1 VYDADA
7 ARTLPRLHA
16 RAYRHD
22 GSSFQNE
29 MGGIGGVNDL
39 LPFVVIGLT
48 AGSVYGLAGTGLV
61 LTYKTSGVFNFAYGA
76 IAAVAAFVFYWLWQ
90 RQGVDWRIAAF
101 LSILVLGPLMGLL
114 LELLTRMLARV
125 STEFQV
131 VGMVGLALGISGA
144 LTLWSSS
151 WSDTPTAL
159 QFPAYLPTETFTV
172 GSVNIGYDQAITM
185 GIALVATI
193 LLWLFFRYAR
203 LGVAMRAVVDNPDLV
218 NVTGTNP
225 IAVRRWSWMIGT
237 VFAAMSGALL
247 APTIG
252 LNSLLLILLVV
263 QAFGAAA
270 VGYFSNLPLTYIGG
284 LAIGIASSVST
295 KYVGS
300 ISWLGGLPASLPFIV
315 LFIALLVTPKRLLVQ
330 RRTPPPP
337 PPRST
342 YTAPPGVIIGFAVIV
357 VVALAFVPNLVGNN
371 LSFWTVGLLTVIL
384 FLSLGLLVRESGQV
398 SLCQY
403 AFAAVG
409 AAAFCHFAADHGVPW
424 FPALI
429 LAGLV
434 AVPVGLI
441 IAVPAI
447 RLSGVFLALATLGF
461 GITLERMLYL
471 QDIMFGPTADGLHA
485 TRPSFAT
492 SDKDYYY
499 VILGAVVVCSILV
512 VAVVRGRLGRLLL
525 GLRDSPLALDTE
537 GATTN
542 VTRVLV
548 FCISA
553 FLAGIF
559 GALYAG
565 FVGSVTGATFPS
577 FNSLTILAVVVLAV
591 GGAPWYAVSAAA
603 FFSVIPSYIDIENIQ
618 SYIQIFFGLAVVFV
632 GLRATHPPTVPMWV
646 RNVLDFLG
654 GRKRKAAEP
663 AVLPVPTPAIATP
676 VVHVGVTTNGQ
687 SDGHVETP
695 VATPVETSRGLEVV
709 DLTVRFGGLVAVDS
723 LSLDA
728 PVGRITGLIGP
739 NGAGK
744 TTTFNAACG
753 LVRTNQGRVLIH
765 GTNVSRY
772 GPASRARR
780 GLGRTFQRAE
790 LWNSLS
796 VGENVAL
803 GREAAMGGRSML
815 GQLVARPGQRK
826 AIRESAESAM
836 ELTGITALRDRQ
848 AALLTS
854 GERRLVELARALAGV
869 FDVILLD
876 EPSSGL
882 DVTETERFGDVLRH
896 VVTERG
902 TGLLLVEHDMALV
915 MEVCEYIY
923 VMDFGRVIFSG
934 NPREVRESEIVQAA
948 YLGSDEIDVVPDPV

>member
-1 VYDADA
+1 
-7 ARTLPRLHA
+7 LP
-16 RAYRHD
+16 
-22 GSSFQNE
+22 GSVT
-29 MGGIGGVNDL
+29 GGVDGVNEL

-48 AGSVYGLAGTGLV
+48 AGSIYGLAGVGLV

-76 IAAVAAFVFYWLWQ
+76 IAAVAAFVFYWLRE
-90 RQGVDWRIAAF
+90 RQGVDWEIAAVV
-101 LSILVLGPLMGLL
+101 SVLVLGPVMGLL

-144 LTLWSSS
+144 LTLWSSGWGDVS
-151 WSDTPTAL
+151 FGAL
-159 QFPAYLPTETFTV
+159 QFPSYLPTGTFTI
-172 GSVNIGYDQAITM
+172 GDVNVGYDQAITM
-185 GIALVATI
+185 GIALLSTI
-193 LLWLFFRYAR
+193 VLYLFFRYAR

-218 NVTGTNP
+218 NITGTNP
-225 IAVRRWSWMIGT
+225 VRVRRWAWIIGT
-237 VFAAMSGALL
+237 VFAAMSGVLI

-270 VGYFSNLPLTYIGG
+270 VGYFSNLPLTYVGG
-284 LAIGIASSVST
+284 LAIGIAASVST
-295 KYVGS
+295 KYVGT

-337 PPRST
+337 PPRNVYS
-342 YTAPPGVIIGFAVIV
+342 APPLVSIGFGVLC
-357 VVALAFVPNLVGNN
+357 VVALAFVPDLVGND
-371 LSFWTVGLLTVIL
+371 LSFWTIGLLTVIL

-409 AAAFCHFAADHGVPW
+409 AAAFCHLATDHGVPW
-424 FPALI
+424 LAALL
-429 LAGLV
+429 LAGIV
-434 AVPVGLI
+434 AVPVGLV

-461 GITLERMLYL
+461 GILLEKMLYL
-471 QDIMFGPTADGLHA
+471 QDIMFGATADGIHA

-492 SDKDYYY
+492 SDTDYYY
-499 VILGAVVVCSILV
+499 VVLGAVVICSIVV
-512 VAVVRGRLGRLLL
+512 VAITRGRLGRLLL
-525 GLRDSPLALDTE
+525 GLRDSALALDTE

-548 FCISA
+548 FCISS

-565 FVGSVTGATFPS
+565 YVGSVNGASFPS
-577 FNSLTILAVVVLAV
+577 FNSLTILAVVTLAV

-603 FFSVIPSYIDIENIQ
+603 FFSIVPSYIDIENITA
-618 SYIQIFFGLAVVFV
+618 YIQIFFGLAVVFV
-632 GLRATHPPTVPMWV
+632 GLRATKPPRVPLWM
-646 RNVLDFLG
+646 RTFLDRLG
-654 GRKRKAAEP
+654 GRRRAEP
-663 AVLPVPTPAIATP
+663 VAVSVTEPVPVVP
-676 VVHVGVTTNGQ
+676 VTVNGSVGAADDT
-687 SDGHVETP
+687 D
-695 VATPVETSRGLEVV
+695 RGLELV
-709 DLTVRFGGLVAVDS
+709 DVTVRFGGLVAVDT
-723 LSLDA
+723 LSLRA

-753 LVRTNQGRVLIH
+753 LVRTNRGRVLIH
-765 GTNVSRY
+765 GTNVTRNT
-772 GPASRARR
+772 PAARARR

-796 VGENVAL
+796 VEENVAL

-815 GQLVARPGQRK
+815 RQLAATPGQRSTIDD
-826 AIRESAESAM
+826 AATAAM
-836 ELTGITALRDRQ
+836 ELTGVGPLRERQ
-848 AALLTS
+848 ASLLTS

-869 FDVILLD
+869 YDVILLD

-882 DVTETERFGDVLRH
+882 DPTETERFGQVLRR
-896 VVTERG
+896 VVVERG

-915 MEVCEYIY
+915 MEVCDYIY
-923 VMDFGRVIFSG
+923 VMDFGRVIYAG
-934 NPREVRESEIVQAA
+934 APQDVRDSEIVQAA
-948 YLGSDEIDVVPDPV
+948 YLGSDEVEVVAAADPV

>member
-1 VYDADA
+1 
-7 ARTLPRLHA
+7 
-16 RAYRHD
+16 
-22 GSSFQNE
+22 
-29 MGGIGGVNDL
+29 MGGADSVSFGNLNDVL
-39 LPFVVIGLT
+39 TFVVIGLT
-48 AGSVYGLAGTGLV
+48 AGSIYGLAGVGLV

-76 IAAVAAFVFYWLWQ
+76 IAAVAAFVFYWMWQ
-90 RQGVDWRIAAF
+90 RHGIDWRIAAVV
-101 LSILVLGPLMGLL
+101 SVLVLGPLMGLL

-125 STEFQV
+125 GTEFQI

-144 LTLWSSS
+144 LTLWSSA
-151 WSDTPTAL
+151 WGDVTFGAL
-159 QFPAYLPTETFTV
+159 QFPPYLSTTTFTV
-172 GSVNIGYDQAITM
+172 GNVNIGYDQAITM
-185 GIALVATI
+185 GIALLSTI
-193 LLWLFFRYAR
+193 LLYLFFRYAR

-225 IAVRRWSWMIGT
+225 IAVRRWSWIIGT
-237 VFAAMSGALL
+237 VFAAMSGVLI

-270 VGYFSNLPLTYIGG
+270 VGYFSNLPLTYLGG
-284 LAIGIASSVST
+284 LAIGIGASVLT
-295 KYVGS
+295 YEVGVWDVP
-300 ISWLGGLPASLPFIV
+300 WLGGLPSSLPFIV
-315 LFIALLVTPKRLLVQ
+315 LFVVLIVTPKRLLMQ

-337 PPRST
+337 PPRNV
-342 YTAPPGVIIGFAVIV
+342 YTAPPRVSIGFGAV
-357 VVALAFVPNLVGNN
+357 VVALLALVPNMVGNN
-371 LSFWTVGLLTVIL
+371 LSFWIVGLLTLIL

-409 AAAFCHFAADHGVPW
+409 AAAFCHLVSDHGVPW
-424 FPALI
+424 LVALL

-441 IAVPAI
+441 ISVPAI

-461 GITLERMLYL
+461 GISLEKLVYL
-471 QDIMFGPTADGLHA
+471 QDIMFTSSADGLHA
-485 TRPSFAT
+485 ARPSFAT

-499 VILGAVVVCSILV
+499 VVLAAAVICSVAVVAI
-512 VAVVRGRLGRLLL
+512 VRGRLGRLLL

-548 FCISA
+548 FCVSS

-565 FVGSVTGATFPS
+565 FLGSVNGATFPA
-577 FNSLTILAVVVLAV
+577 FNSLTIIAVVVLAV

-603 FFSVIPSYIDIENIQ
+603 FFSVIPSYIDIDNIQ
-618 SYIQIFFGLAVVFV
+618 AYIQIFFGLAVVFV
-632 GLRATHPPTVPMWV
+632 GLRATRPPRVPIWL
-646 RNVLDFLG
+646 RNFLDRLG
-654 GRKRKAAEP
+654 GRRPVAVPAALPKP
-663 AVLPVPTPAIATP
+663 APAPSGAPPLPDPVAVPAA
-676 VVHVGVTTNGQ
+676 VGANG
-687 SDGHVETP
+687 SDGDGAS
-695 VATPVETSRGLEVV
+695 VARHGLELV
-709 DLTVRFGGLVAVDS
+709 DITVRFGGLVAVDS
-723 LSLDA
+723 MSLEA

-753 LVRTNQGRVLIH
+753 LVRTNRGRVLIH
-765 GTNVSRY
+765 GANVTRSSS
-772 GPASRARR
+772 AARARK

-796 VGENVAL
+796 VDENVAL

-815 GQLVARPGQRK
+815 GQLCAAPGQRK
-826 AIRESAESAM
+826 TIREAANSAM
-836 ELTGITALRDRQ
+836 EITGVMALRDRQ

-882 DVTETERFGDVLRH
+882 DQAETQRFGEVLRQ
-896 VVTERG
+896 VVSERG

-915 MEVCEYIY
+915 MDVCEYIY

-934 NPREVRESEIVQAA
+934 TPDEVRDSEVVQAA
-948 YLGSDEIDVVPDPV
+948 YLGSDDIELEIEIAEAVTADTV

>member
-1 VYDADA
+1 V
-7 ARTLPRLHA
+7 
-16 RAYRHD
+16 
-22 GSSFQNE
+22 NE
-29 MGGIGGVNDL
+29 L

-48 AGSVYGLAGTGLV
+48 AGSIYGLAGVGLV

-76 IAAVAAFVFYWLWQ
+76 IAAVAAFVFYWL
-90 RQGVDWRIAAF
+90 RDRHGVDWPIAAVV
-101 LSILVLGPLMGLL
+101 SVLVLGPLMGLA

-125 STEFQV
+125 SIEFQV

-151 WSDTPTAL
+151 WGDISFGAL
-159 QFPAYLPTETFTV
+159 QFPSYLPTGTFTI
-172 GSVNIGYDQAITM
+172 GDVNVGYDQAITM
-185 GIALVATI
+185 GIALLSTI
-193 LLWLFFRYAR
+193 VLYLFFRYAR

-218 NVTGTNP
+218 NITGTNP
-225 IAVRRWSWMIGT
+225 IRVRRWAWIIGT
-237 VFAAMSGALL
+237 VFAAMSGVLI

-270 VGYFSNLPLTYIGG
+270 VGYFSNLPLTYVGG
-284 LAIGIASSVST
+284 LAIGIAASVST
-295 KYVGS
+295 KYVGT

-337 PPRST
+337 PPRT
-342 YTAPPGVIIGFAVIV
+342 VYNAPPLVSIGFGVIC
-357 VVALAFVPNLVGNN
+357 VVALAFVPDLVGND
-371 LSFWTVGLLTVIL
+371 LSFWTIGLLTTIL

-409 AAAFCHFAADHGVPW
+409 AAAFCHLATDHGVPW
-424 FPALI
+424 LVALL

-461 GITLERMLYL
+461 GILLEKMLYL
-471 QDIMFGPTADGLHA
+471 QDIMFGPTADGIHG

-492 SDKDYYY
+492 SDTDYYY
-499 VILGAVVVCSILV
+499 VVLGAVVICSIVV
-512 VAVVRGRLGRLLL
+512 VAIVRGRLGRLLL

-548 FCISA
+548 FCISS
-553 FLAGIF
+553 FLAGLF

-565 FVGSVTGATFPS
+565 YVGSVNAASFPS
-577 FNSLTILAVVVLAV
+577 FNSLTILAVVTLAI

-603 FFSVIPSYIDIENIQ
+603 FFSVIPSYIDVENITA
-618 SYIQIFFGLAVVFV
+618 YIQIFFGLAVVFV
-632 GLRATHPPTVPMWV
+632 GLRATKPPRVPLGL
-646 RNVLDFLG
+646 RRFLDRLG
-654 GRKRKAAEP
+654 GRRHVAAEE
-663 AVLPVPTPAIATP
+663 AAALPVAIQPSPTFVVPTPAGAD
-676 VVHVGVTTNGQ
+676 TNGGERARAT
-687 SDGHVETP
+687 DG
-695 VATPVETSRGLEVV
+695 AARGLELV
-709 DLTVRFGGLVAVDS
+709 DITVRFGGLVAVDT
-723 LSLDA
+723 LSLEA
-728 PVGRITGLIGP
+728 PVGRVTGLIGP

-753 LVRTNQGRVLIH
+753 LVRANRGRVLIH
-765 GTNVSRY
+765 GANVTRST
-772 GPASRARR
+772 PAARARR

-796 VGENVAL
+796 VDENVAL

-815 GQLVARPGQRK
+815 GQLAAAPGQRK
-826 AIRESAESAM
+826 AIRDAADAAM
-836 ELTGITALRDRQ
+836 EITGIAPLRDRQ
-848 AALLTS
+848 ASLLTS

-869 FDVILLD
+869 YDVILLD

-882 DVTETERFGDVLRH
+882 DQTETERFGQVLRR
-896 VVTERG
+896 VVAERG
-902 TGLLLVEHDMALV
+902 TGLLLVEHDMSLV
-915 MEVCEYIY
+915 MDVCDFIY
-923 VMDFGRVIFSG
+923 VMDFGRVIFAG
-934 NPREVRESEIVQAA
+934 APHDVRDSAIVQAA
-948 YLGSDEIDVVPDPV
+948 YLGSDEVEVAVAADPA

>member
-1 VYDADA
+1 
-7 ARTLPRLHA
+7 
-16 RAYRHD
+16 
-22 GSSFQNE
+22 
-29 MGGIGGVNDL
+29 VNDV

-48 AGSVYGLAGTGLV
+48 AGSVYGLAGVGLV

-76 IAAVAAFVFYWLWQ
+76 IAAVAAFVFYWMWQ
-90 RQGVDWRIAAF
+90 RHGIDWRICAVVCV
-101 LSILVLGPLMGLL
+101 LVLGPVMGLL

-125 STEFQV
+125 STEFQI
-131 VGMVGLALGISGA
+131 VGMVGLALGISGG
-144 LTLWSSS
+144 LTLWARD
-151 WSDTPTAL
+151 WSEVSFGAL
-159 QFPAYLPTETFTV
+159 TFPAYLSTNTFTV
-172 GSVNIGYDQAITM
+172 GDVNIGYDQAITM
-185 GIALVATI
+185 AIGLIATI
-193 LLWLFFRYAR
+193 LLWLYFRRAR

-225 IAVRRWSWMIGT
+225 VAVRRWAWIIGT
-237 VFAAMSGALL
+237 VFAAMSGVLI

-252 LNSLLLILLVV
+252 VNSLLLILLVV

-270 VGYFSNLPLTYIGG
+270 IGYFSNLPLTYIGG
-284 LAIGIASSVST
+284 LAIGIAASVLT
-295 KYVGS
+295 YEVTQWD
-300 ISWLGGLPASLPFIV
+300 ISWLGGLPSSLPFLALFVV
-315 LFIALLVTPKRLLVQ
+315 LIVTPKRLLVQ

-342 YTAPPGVIIGFAVIV
+342 YTAPPVVTIGAGVVIV
-357 VVALAFVPNLVGNN
+357 ALLAFVPDIVGNN
-371 LSFWTVGLLTVIL
+371 LSFWTVGVLTVIL

-409 AAAFCHFAADHGVPW
+409 AAAFAHFATDHGIPW
-424 FPALI
+424 FPALL

-434 AVPVGLI
+434 AVPVGLVI
-441 IAVPAI
+441 SVPAI

-461 GITLERMLYL
+461 GITLEKMAYL

-485 TRPSFAT
+485 PRPSFAT
-492 SDKDYYY
+492 SDEDYYY
-499 VILGAVVVCSILV
+499 VVLVAAVVCSLLV
-512 VAVVRGRLGRLLL
+512 LWIVRGRLGRLLL
-525 GLRDSPLALDTE
+525 GIRDSPLALDTE

-548 FCISA
+548 FCLSS

-565 FVGSVTGATFPS
+565 FLGSVNGATFPS
-577 FNSLTILAVVVLAV
+577 FNSLTIIAVVVLAV
-591 GGAPWYAVSAAA
+591 GSAPWYAIAAAA
-603 FFSVIPSYIDIENIQ
+603 FFSVIPAYIDVENIQ

-632 GLRATHPPTVPMWV
+632 GLRATRPPAVPQWL
-646 RNVLDFLG
+646 RDLLDRLG
-654 GRKRKAAEP
+654 RRKKAAEP
-663 AVLPVPTPAIATP
+663 VLPPVAPATSERLTLVPSLAT
-676 VVHVGVTTNGQ
+676 TS
-687 SDGHVETP
+687 SDGSGADTP
-695 VATPVETSRGLEVV
+695 RGLGLV
-709 DLTVRFGGLVAVDS
+709 DLTVRFGGLVAVDT
-723 LSLDA
+723 LSLEA
-728 PVGRITGLIGP
+728 PIGKITGLIGP

-753 LVRTNQGRVLIH
+753 LVKASRGRVLIH
-765 GTNVSRY
+765 GADVTRSS
-772 GPASRARR
+772 PAARARR

-815 GQLVARPGQRK
+815 RQLFATPGQSK
-826 AIRESAESAM
+826 VITEAADSAM
-836 ELTGITALRDRQ
+836 EVAGVTYLRDRQ
-848 AALLTS
+848 ASLLTS

-869 FDVILLD
+869 YDVILLD

-882 DVTETERFGDVLRH
+882 DRAETAQFGAVLQQVVLERS
-896 VVTERG
+896 

-915 MEVCEYIY
+915 MDVCEFIY
-923 VMDFGRVIFSG
+923 VMDFGRVIFAG
-934 NPREVRESEIVQAA
+934 TPDEVRASEVVQAA
-948 YLGSDEIDVVPDPV
+948 YLGSDEVTAAIGSDPA